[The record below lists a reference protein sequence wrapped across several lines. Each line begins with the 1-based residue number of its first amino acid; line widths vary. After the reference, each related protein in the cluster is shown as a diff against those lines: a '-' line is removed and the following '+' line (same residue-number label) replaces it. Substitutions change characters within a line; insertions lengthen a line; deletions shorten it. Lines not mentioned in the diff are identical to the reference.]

1 MSIGSVSG
9 AQPPYAFG
17 AQNPNQQN
25 FQSLVQ
31 AIKSGDLNA
40 AQQAFSV
47 FSQNAPST
55 QGRSGGPFQQAI
67 QAIGSALQS
76 GDING
81 AQSALQGLQKGHHGG
96 GHHHHGG
103 GAGGSGQPQP
113 DTTSS
118 SGALS
123 LLDTTA

>member
-1 MSIGSVSG
+1 MSISSVSG

-17 AQNPNQQN
+17 AQNPNQQD

-31 AIKSGDLNA
+31 AVKSGDLNA
-40 AQQAFSV
+40 AQQAFTA
-47 FSQNAPST
+47 FSQNAPQT

-76 GDING
+76 GDISG

-103 GAGGSGQPQP
+103 GAAPAA
-113 DTTSS
+113 SS
-118 SGALS
+118 ASSPATA
-123 LLDTTA
+123 LLDTSA